1 MADAPETFVGR
12 SRSDEDIVHAAAM
25 QRMAATLGLGQ
36 SPPCLPPLWH
46 WMLFQHWEPPHAL
59 GEDGHPRR
67 GGFLPDPAGLPR
79 RMWAGSRIRLL
90 RDLHPGER
98 VRRVATIAAI
108 TPRTGKSGSLLFA
121 TVDYDIFGESGLALR
136 EQQDIV
142 YRAAGSPA
150 APAAEPVRAVPQASL
165 VPDPLL
171 LFRYSALTG
180 NGHRI
185 HYDAPYATATEGYP
199 ALVVHGPLIATLLLG
214 LLPPVRQAG
223 LATLAIRAQRAAFC
237 GNRLDLCAEAEGP
250 ATMLRALD
258 HQGSL
263 CMTVQAG

>member
-1 MADAPETFVGR
+1 M
-12 SRSDEDIVHAAAM
+12 VHAAALE
-25 QRMAATLGLGQ
+25 RMAATLGLDGA
-36 SPPCLPPLWH
+36 PPRLPPLWH
-46 WMLFQHWEPPHAL
+46 WMLFQRWETPGAL

-90 RDLHPGER
+90 RDLHPGEQ
-98 VRRVATIAAI
+98 VRRAATIIAV
-108 TPRTGKSGSLLFA
+108 TPRTGKSGDLLFA
-121 TVDYDIFGESGLALR
+121 TVEYDIFGESGLALR

-142 YRAAGSPA
+142 YRAAGGAA
-150 APAAEPVRAVPQASL
+150 APATAAERTAPQTSL

-185 HYDAPYATATEGYP
+185 HYDAPYATTTEGYP
-199 ALVVHGPLIATLLLG
+199 GLVVHGPLIATLLLG
-214 LLPPVRQAG
+214 QLPPARQAG

-237 GNRLDLCAEAEGP
+237 GNRLDLCAEGDGP
-250 ATMLRALD
+250 ATVLQAFD
-258 HQGSL
+258 HQGGL
-263 CMTVQAG
+263 CMRVETG